1 MDLDHIGAFFAI
13 FANRYLALALL
24 SYLIITEYKC
34 VQILN
39 EQILGRKISAF

>member
-24 SYLIITEYKC
+24 SYLIITEYIFF
-34 VQILN
+34 VTSITGY
-39 EQILGRKISAF
+39 LGHI